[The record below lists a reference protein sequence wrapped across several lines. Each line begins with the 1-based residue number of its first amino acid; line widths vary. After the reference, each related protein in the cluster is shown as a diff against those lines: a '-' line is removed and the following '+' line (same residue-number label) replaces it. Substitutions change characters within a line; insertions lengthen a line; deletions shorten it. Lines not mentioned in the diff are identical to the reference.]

1 MLFIHT
7 TKTLFREPPPV
18 YLTLLMIACTKTQVQ
33 FISRYLPNYLSHKSY
48 DPFICSYLVPI
59 KIDKTSADAL
69 TESLALAQ
77 HADRLG
83 YLRYWVAKHHNMM
96 GIARAATSVVIGYLA
111 AGTQKIR
118 IDAGGI
124 MLPNPSPLIIAEQ
137 FGTLVSLYP
146 NRIDL
151 GVGRAH
157 GTDQLTWRALRSA
170 PRYLFA
176 YF

>member
-96 GIARAATSVVIGYLA
+96 GIARAATSVLLVI
-111 AGTQKIR
+111 
-118 IDAGGI
+118 
-124 MLPNPSPLIIAEQ
+124 
-137 FGTLVSLYP
+137 
-146 NRIDL
+146 
-151 GVGRAH
+151 
-157 GTDQLTWRALRSA
+157 
-170 PRYLFA
+170 
-176 YF
+176 